1 MPIDLDPATVPPEF
15 LKEGHD
21 WLAVFNPDVRRV
33 MDINLSC
40 KFTHDKSVN
49 VAYILRILLRRLHF
63 RVVCCVRF
71 SPDRTRL
78 AVGLDNMVCL
88 YDVTTRRQDMCALSL

>member
-1 MPIDLDPATVPPEF
+1 MPVDLDPATVPPEF

-21 WLAVFNPDVRRV
+21 WFAVFNPDVHRV

-49 VAYILRILLRRLHF
+49 LTIHPPYPPPTHSFQSRL
-63 RVVCCVRF
+63 
-71 SPDRTRL
+71 
-78 AVGLDNMVCL
+78 
-88 YDVTTRRQDMCALSL
+88 